1 MFAWNDRVPG
11 YLLGK
16 VEITSTVVFTALFSV
31 VLLLISVPFSHNV
44 WFELAGSEA
53 FGFTVLFFFI
63 ALLVVCLSK
72 RLLYGLGKSGAVI
85 TNLHYVLWNI
95 GEIALVCLLYTMF
108 TVEGD
113 RFGILDLKDQTFEEI
128 FFSSLVYC
136 FMSMAVPYTL
146 SAMYF
151 ALNDRDNTIRLMNYG
166 SVVTDE
172 VLQPREEKKIT
183 LFDNSGVLKL
193 SLNLSSL
200 LYIESDDNYIKVWY
214 IDSHSTLKQYMLRCR
229 LKTVEESFAGSPLI
243 RCHRKYIV
251 NMDRVVTLKKEK
263 DGYEVELDNE
273 TIDPIPITKTYEE
286 HVLAYFNSSDRNI
299 I

>member
-1 MFAWNDRVPG
+1 MFALNDKVPA

-16 VEITSTVVFTALFSV
+16 VEITMTVVFTALFSV

-44 WFELAGSEA
+44 WFQLADSEA

-72 RLLYGLGKSGAVI
+72 RLLYGVGRSGAAI
-85 TNLHYVLWNI
+85 TYLHYILWNI

-113 RFGILDLKDQTFEEI
+113 RFGILDLQEQTFEVI
-128 FFSSLVYC
+128 FLSSLVYC
-136 FMSMAVPYTL
+136 LMSMAVPYTL

-166 SVVTDE
+166 NVVTDE
-172 VLQPREEKKIT
+172 VIQPREERKIT
-183 LFDNSGVLKL
+183 LFDNSGNLKL

-214 IDSHSTLKQYMLRCR
+214 VDSHSTLKQYMLRCK
-229 LKTVEESFAGSPLI
+229 LKTIEESFAGSPLI

-251 NMDRVVTLKKEK
+251 NMERVITLKKEK
-263 DGYEVELDNE
+263 DGYEVELDND
-273 TIDPIPITKTYEE
+273 TIQQIPVTKTYEE
-286 HVLAYFNSSDRNI
+286 NVLAYFNSSARNI
-299 I
+299 N

>member
-1 MFAWNDRVPG
+1 MFALNDKVPA

-16 VEITSTVVFTALFSV
+16 VEITMTVVFTALFSV

-44 WFELAGSEA
+44 WFQLADSEA

-72 RLLYGLGKSGAVI
+72 RLLYGVGRSGAVI
-85 TNLHYVLWNI
+85 TYLHYILWNI

-113 RFGILDLKDQTFEEI
+113 RFGILDLQEQTFEVI
-128 FFSSLVYC
+128 FLSSLVYC
-136 FMSMAVPYTL
+136 LMSMAVPYTL

-166 SVVTDE
+166 NVVTDE
-172 VLQPREEKKIT
+172 VIQPREERKIT
-183 LFDNSGVLKL
+183 LFDNSGNLKL

-214 IDSHSTLKQYMLRCR
+214 VDSHSMLKQYMLRCK
-229 LKTVEESFAGSPLI
+229 LKTIEESFAGSPLI

-251 NMDRVVTLKKEK
+251 NMERVITLKKEK
-263 DGYEVELDNE
+263 DGYEVELDND
-273 TIDPIPITKTYEE
+273 TIQQIPVTKTYEE
-286 HVLAYFNSSDRNI
+286 NVLAYFNSSARNI
-299 I
+299 N